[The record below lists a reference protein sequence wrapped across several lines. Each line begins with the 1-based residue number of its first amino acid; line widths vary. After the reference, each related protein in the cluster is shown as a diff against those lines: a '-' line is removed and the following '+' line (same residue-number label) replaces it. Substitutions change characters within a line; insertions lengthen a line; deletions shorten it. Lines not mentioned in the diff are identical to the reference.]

1 MYLFTN
7 NLESAKETTPV
18 TVFGGAIN
26 TCGKTRRIRQ
36 IKIG

>member
-7 NLESAKETTPV
+7 NLENAKETTPV
-18 TVFGGAIN
+18 TVFGDAIN
-26 TCGKTRRIRQ
+26 TCGKMGRIRQ